1 MSEFVV
7 PKRFRYL
14 APIETELVRVGR
26 NGDGGYV
33 ISPES
38 LEKTEALVSLGLS
51 TDWSFD
57 TDFLNRRRGIH
68 YRGVDRSSGFL
79 VHLVAGMRAFLKSPL
94 SYAAAGN
101 SLSVASRF
109 LLLVPPLQMPRRR
122 RFLRKWVRPIVVDK
136 KRDISLSDVLH
147 SIPVMSGVFLKI
159 DIEGGEY
166 ELLPEVLSIA
176 ARNDNYF
183 SGICVEFH
191 DVTNREAEFHRLVQ
205 QLQSIFA
212 IVHVHANNFVTSD
225 SDFPIVVEMSF
236 AKVDGAQTSTI
247 RRLPRPGLDFP
258 NNPYIPEIELSFE

>member
-1 MSEFVV
+1 
-7 PKRFRYL
+7 
-14 APIETELVRVGR
+14 
-26 NGDGGYV
+26 
-33 ISPES
+33 
-38 LEKTEALVSLGLS
+38 
-51 TDWSFD
+51 
-57 TDFLNRRRGIH
+57 
-68 YRGVDRSSGFL
+68 
-79 VHLVAGMRAFLKSPL
+79 MRAFLKSPL